1 MDRAQT
7 RKSKLQQRER
17 RFDMNETLRLRK
29 ATRADQRVLEDV
41 QRRASL
47 AYEEYREAL
56 VAHPDA
62 IAVPVEQI
70 DAGDVVV
77 AERDGAITGFA
88 AIVMRADGDAD
99 LDAIFVLPELW
110 KQAIGRVLIG
120 AVEKLALERA
130 ARSMHVI
137 ANPNALA
144 SYKSCGYLVTGES
157 QTQFGVGITM
167 AKRFS

>member
-1 MDRAQT
+1 
-7 RKSKLQQRER
+7 
-17 RFDMNETLRLRK
+17 MNETLRLRK

-99 LDAIFVLPELW
+99 LDAIFVLPED
-110 KQAIGRVLIG
+110 
-120 AVEKLALERA
+120 EERA
-130 ARSMHVI
+130 REIVRE
-137 ANPNALA
+137 
-144 SYKSCGYLVTGES
+144 VVE
-157 QTQFGVGITM
+157 GVPPE
-167 AKRFS
+167 